1 MITLLEIE
9 EVMFNLNLIKRRDTM
24 RVMLS
29 DVRIDNENLI
39 REYEVFTFAKEE
51 QETNLNYLHEEQ
63 IWVGYTNVQP
73 QITKLLKLRDIE
85 FEIDS
90 VNEKGTI
97 TSIKFKLDSKQVSY
111 TNKREKR
118 ELSEEQLEEMRE
130 RAKAMHKR

>member
-1 MITLLEIE
+1 
-9 EVMFNLNLIKRRDTM
+9 M

-29 DVRIDNENLI
+29 DVRINDENLI
-39 REYEVFTFAKEE
+39 REYEVFTFVKEE
-51 QETNLNYLHEEQ
+51 QETNLTYLHEDG
-63 IWVGYTNVQP
+63 IWVGYSNVQT

-90 VNEKGTI
+90 VNENGTI

-118 ELSEEQLEEMRE
+118 ELSEEQLEGMRE

>member
-1 MITLLEIE
+1 
-9 EVMFNLNLIKRRDTM
+9 
-24 RVMLS
+24 MLS